1 MRKSPFIMS
10 VALTIG
16 FASCVT
22 PQPPEEKGQRVV
34 PGPHGACELP
44 ETLDELRR
52 ILHLHL
58 KSEGKNLY

>member
-1 MRKSPFIMS
+1 
-10 VALTIG
+10 
-16 FASCVT
+16 
-22 PQPPEEKGQRVV
+22 V

-58 KSEGKNLY
+58 HKN